1 MSAGDIVVGIIAGV
15 LGGAAGGFL
24 GIGGGMIYVPALV
37 LVIGEAQHVAQGVSL
52 AVIITT
58 AAVAGTTHLRQGNV
72 ELRTAAWAA
81 PPAAAAAF
89 GAAMLADFIDA
100 AILRRIFAVVVLYV
114 GVTTLLGTLR
124 GERLQEEQRN

>member
-1 MSAGDIVVGIIAGV
+1 
-15 LGGAAGGFL
+15 
-24 GIGGGMIYVPALV
+24 MIYVPALV

-58 AAVAGTTHLRQGNV
+58 AAVGGTTHLRQGNV
-72 ELRTAAWAA
+72 ELRTAAWVA

-114 GVTTLLGTLR
+114 GASTLLGTLR
-124 GERLQEEQRN
+124 GERLQEEQRG